1 MSDLWDRIKEKNTLD
16 AALREEIEVVFGAR
30 GKKALSAIDAG
41 KVKKYL
47 DFFVVEGRTAE
58 YVVDEDFCTC
68 RDFLYRGRTCWHLL
82 AVRIAIGANL
92 ARPVDEWY
100 QDRWKIKGDK
110 SQAEILPAWDNP
122 AQNDTALPT
131 VCEPSRDY
139 SAGPVLFRRDIL

>member
-16 AALREEIEVVFGAR
+16 AALREEIEAAFGAR
-30 GKKALSAIDAG
+30 GKKALAAIDAG

-82 AVRIAIGANL
+82 AVRIAVGADL
-92 ARPVDEWY
+92 AERVDGWY
-100 QDRWKIKGDK
+100 QDRWNTPGGESGSEK
-110 SQAEILPAWDNP
+110 A
-122 AQNDTALPT
+122 
-131 VCEPSRDY
+131 
-139 SAGPVLFRRDIL
+139 